1 MDLVKREITAET
13 ITPYFEEYFGHK
25 PTHIAAAPGRVN
37 LIGEHTDYNNGFV
50 MPMALENHTV
60 VAVAPSPTGNHRFCG
75 SLGDQIYEIPVQD
88 ALSIGEPFWSNYV
101 RGVLALLDR
110 RGIKIGPVDM
120 LIDSNVPRGGGLS
133 SSAALEVSV
142 CTALAAFA
150 GVEIDP
156 KEAALIGQSV
166 EHEFVNVP
174 CGIMDQFISAN
185 GRKGHAL
192 KLDCASLNYELI
204 PMDDPAVSVLVFD
217 SAVKHSLADGAYGQ
231 RRKQCEE
238 ASAIM
243 GVPSLREATLDML
256 EESKDKLGDVR
267 YRRARHVIGENVRVA
282 SFAQALADKNWEK
295 AGSAMRSSHAS
306 LRDDYE
312 VSCAEVDTLVSLC
325 DRIPSASSVYG
336 SRMTG
341 GGFGGCIVALVKTE
355 DVDKVAQELL
365 QAYRQETGIDTTYL
379 ITRPGDGARVLF
391 KHTPEKH
398 SLRQSE
404 HGNDTQIL
412 SRD

>member
-1 MDLVKREITAET
+1 MDLVKREITVET
-13 ITPYFEEYFGHK
+13 VTPYFVEYFGHA

-60 VAVAPSPTGNHRFCG
+60 VAVAPSPTGTHRFCG
-75 SLGDQIYEIPVQD
+75 SLGDQIYEIPVED
-88 ALSIGEPFWSNYV
+88 ALKKGEPFWSNYV

-110 RGIKIGPVDM
+110 RGVKIGPVDM

-150 GVEIDP
+150 GVDIDP
-156 KEAALIGQSV
+156 KEVALIGQQV

-185 GRKGHAL
+185 GKQGCAL
-192 KLDCASLNYELI
+192 KLDCQSLSYELI
-204 PMDDPAVSVLVFD
+204 PMNDPSVSVLVID

-231 RRKQCEE
+231 RRQQCEE
-238 ASAIM
+238 ATQIL
-243 GVPSLREATLDML
+243 GVDSLRDATMDML
-256 EESKDKLGDVR
+256 NDKKEELGDVR
-267 YRRARHVIGENVRVA
+267 FRRARHVVGENARVEA
-282 SFAQALADKNWEK
+282 FAKAVAVNDWEV
-295 AGSAMRSSHAS
+295 AGTAMRGSHAS

-325 DRIPSASSVYG
+325 DRIPSSAAIYG
-336 SRMTG
+336 ARMTG
-341 GGFGGCIVALVKTE
+341 GGFGGCIVALVRTA
-355 DVDKVAQELL
+355 DVEQVAQELL
-365 QAYRQETGIDTTYL
+365 EAYRNETGIETTYL
-379 ITRPGDGARVLF
+379 VTRAGDGARVI
-391 KHTPEKH
+391 
-398 SLRQSE
+398 S
-404 HGNDTQIL
+404 
-412 SRD
+412 

>member
-1 MDLVKREITAET
+1 MDLVKREITVET
-13 ITPYFEEYFGHK
+13 VTPYFVEYFGHA

-60 VAVAPSPTGNHRFCG
+60 VAVAPSPTGTHRFCG
-75 SLGDQIYEIPVQD
+75 SLGDQIYEIPVED
-88 ALSIGEPFWSNYV
+88 ALKKSNYV

-110 RGIKIGPVDM
+110 RGVKIGPVDM

-150 GVEIDP
+150 GVDIDP
-156 KEAALIGQSV
+156 KEVALIGQQV

-185 GRKGHAL
+185 GKQGCAL
-192 KLDCASLNYELI
+192 KLDCQSLSYELI
-204 PMDDPAVSVLVFD
+204 PMNDPSVSVLVID

-231 RRKQCEE
+231 RRQQCEE
-238 ASAIM
+238 ATQIL
-243 GVPSLREATLDML
+243 GVDSLRDATMDML
-256 EESKDKLGDVR
+256 NDKKEELGDVR
-267 YRRARHVIGENVRVA
+267 FRRARHVVGENARVEA
-282 SFAQALADKNWEK
+282 FAKAVAVNDWEA
-295 AGSAMRSSHAS
+295 AGTAMRGSHAS

-325 DRIPSASSVYG
+325 DRIPSSAAIYG
-336 SRMTG
+336 ARMTG
-341 GGFGGCIVALVKTE
+341 GGFGGCIVALVRTA
-355 DVDKVAQELL
+355 DVEQVAQELL
-365 QAYRQETGIDTTYL
+365 EAYRNETGIETTYL
-379 ITRPGDGARVLF
+379 VTRAGDGARVI
-391 KHTPEKH
+391 
-398 SLRQSE
+398 S
-404 HGNDTQIL
+404 
-412 SRD
+412 